1 MIYLDNAATSW
12 PKPQTVYETLGS
24 FLQEAGANPGRSGHR
39 MAVSAATAVN
49 HTREL
54 LARLLNVTDP
64 NRIIFAANATDALNQ
79 AITGLV
85 RPGARIITTSMEHNS
100 VVRPLRAAADNG
112 AQVRKID
119 CGNDGTVDPADVAR
133 AAAEG
138 VDLIVSTH
146 ASNVNGAV
154 QPIAD
159 LARIANEAGAL
170 LLVDG
175 AQTVGAM
182 PVDVQALDIDLLAF
196 PGHKGLMGPPGT
208 GGLYIGPRVSLD
220 TFVPMR
226 RGGTGVNS
234 EEDVQPTALPARYE
248 SGTVNTVGIAALGA
262 GVEFVL
268 QTGVDTIAQH
278 ERQLTSQLIEG
289 LGKIPGV
296 HVFEPNEAIPPA
308 AVVSFLITGWT
319 PADAGAVL
327 DQSFDIACRTGLHC
341 APDACRTI
349 GAFPGGTIRFSP
361 GWYTTTS
368 DIDTAI
374 AAVADLAANPLE
386 LDEDRQEDR

>member
-1 MIYLDNAATSW
+1 MMIYLDNAATSW
-12 PKPQTVYETLGS
+12 PKPQAVYDTLGS
-24 FLQEAGANPGRSGHR
+24 FLQASGANPGRSGHR
-39 MAVSAATAVN
+39 MAVSAAAAIT
-49 HTREL
+49 HTRQL
-54 LARLLNVTDP
+54 LAHLLNVSDP
-64 NRIIFAANATDALNQ
+64 DRIVFAANATDALNQ

-85 RPGARIITTSMEHNS
+85 SPGTRVITTSMEHNS
-100 VVRPLRAAADNG
+100 VTRPLRAAADNG
-112 AQVRKID
+112 AQVRKIT
-119 CGNDGTVDPADVAR
+119 CGRDGTVNPADVAE
-133 AAAEG
+133 AAAGG

-159 LARIANEAGAL
+159 LAAIAHNAGAL

-175 AQTVGAM
+175 AQTVGAI

-208 GGLYIGPRVSLD
+208 GGLYIGPRVSLEE
-220 TFVPMR
+220 FVPVR
-226 RGGTGVNS
+226 LGGTGVNS
-234 EEDVQPTALPARYE
+234 EEDVQPAALPARYE

-262 GVEFVL
+262 GVAFVL
-268 QTGVDTIAQH
+268 EIGVTEIARH
-278 ERQLTSQLIEG
+278 EQQLTSQLIDG
-289 LGKIPGV
+289 LRTIPGV
-296 HVFEPNEAIPPA
+296 HVFEPNEAISPA
-308 AVVSFLITGWT
+308 AVVSFLISGWT

-327 DQSFDIACRTGLHC
+327 DQSFEIACRTGLHC

-368 DIDTAI
+368 EIETAI
-374 AAVADLAANPLE
+374 AAVTELAANPLE
-386 LDEDRQEDR
+386 EDRQEDR